1 MKTMCWLLAALV
13 LDAAAAEPVPAF
25 YVVDVRGGDSGALHT
40 TQRGVAAGTELPYAI
55 TEPKAGIDCCF
66 RVGAKPG
73 ARAAKAKNGSES
85 EVLYGAPDKDDKI
98 YEYAGYV
105 AGKGAA
111 TAKDIYFAF
120 GIPGM
125 TGVKARGRD
134 MWEVTLGQ
142 GAKPVFVR
150 QCYGIEGIHMRLYH
164 ARRDRKPYAEYYVP
178 LEFDTEPTCP

>member
-1 MKTMCWLLAALV
+1 MCWLLAALV

-25 YVVDVRGGDSGALHT
+25 YVVKVHEGDSGALHS
-40 TQRGVAAGTELPYAI
+40 TQRGVAAGTELPYVM
-55 TEPKAGIDCCF
+55 TEPKARIDCCF

-73 ARAAKAKNGSES
+73 ARAKAKSGSES
-85 EVLYGAPDKDDKI
+85 TVLYGAPDKEDKI

-111 TAKDIYFAF
+111 AANHIYFAF
-120 GIPGM
+120 GISGM

-150 QCYGIEGIHMRLYH
+150 QCYGIEGIHMRLYR
-164 ARRDRKPYAEYYVP
+164 APRDRTPYATYYVP